1 MGVRGARKAK
11 RVGGLLGLS
20 LTLFLLLP
28 AGGISAEDA
37 AAVPVS
43 RAGWGVTTLDVVVVR
58 PISFLQTAAGSAL
71 FVVALP
77 LIIPSGR
84 DGRALAYE
92 TFVETPANETF
103 SRELGR
109 F

>member
-1 MGVRGARKAK
+1 MGVRRWRRLK
-11 RVGGLLGLS
+11 RAGGLLGLS
-20 LTLFLLLP
+20 LTLALWVP

-37 AAVPVS
+37 APPSES
-43 RAGWGVTTLDVVVVR
+43 RAGWGAATLDVVVVR
-58 PISFLQTAAGSAL
+58 PISFLQTAVGSVL

-77 LIIPSGR
+77 LTLPSGQ

-92 TFVETPANETF
+92 TFVETPADETF
-103 SRELGR
+103 SRQLGR